1 MSHFGDSSISF
12 KQLKHNFHHLKHF
25 KLCSLNTFKTMKT
38 LNFSSPPELRII
50 GSHGEDHDD
59 GGQVQGGGEGG
70 AAVPAEEHRHRPFT
84 GLIVLRREIRSEP
97 YC

>member
-1 MSHFGDSSISF
+1 
-12 KQLKHNFHHLKHF
+12 
-25 KLCSLNTFKTMKT
+25 MKT
-38 LNFSSPPELRII
+38 LNFSSPPEIRII

-84 GLIVLRREIRSEP
+84 GLLVLRREIRSEASLSIRWQIITKDTKQ
-97 YC
+97 